1 MIDPMINE
9 DPAPNVVRRIEL
21 LRGRMPQFVRLAG
34 TAVLAFAAISPV
46 VAAEPGARKPNVVV
60 IMADDLGYRDLSCYG
75 GAIPTPHLD
84 RLAAEGMR
92 FTDFHSNGVSCSPT
106 RASLLT
112 GRYPQRSGIEAAL
125 PFGPDHGLPRQRTL
139 PAALREAG
147 YATAVVGKWHLGEVE
162 RFFPKH
168 FGFDEFRGLLTGD
181 GDHHTRI
188 SRPGWPD
195 WWAGDAAVK
204 EDGYTTHLI
213 TKHSID
219 FIERNRARP
228 FFLYVAH
235 LVPHFPWQGPDDRGD
250 RVEGTDY
257 RPGELKFGTRDDKR
271 AAFREMVMELDRS
284 VGAIVGR
291 LKELNLDRE
300 TLVVFTSDNGGY
312 TVNRGGYVAVSDHGV
327 FRGEKGQTY
336 EGGHRIPTIA
346 AWPGRIPAGT
356 VNHGVALTM
365 DLTATALDVAGIA
378 DNALGARDGMSLRG
392 TLIDGHYLPRRTLFW
407 RQNRNKAARDGSL
420 KFVVE
425 GNREA
430 LFDLASDP
438 GETADLSS
446 QRPEDARRLKQA
458 LAAWEAD
465 VARSH
470 RELVAQ

>member
-1 MIDPMINE
+1 MNNLMTNE
-9 DPAPNVVRRIEL
+9 DPVPDVADRTGL
-21 LRGRMPQFVRLAG
+21 SRGRSPLLVRVAG
-34 TAVLAFAAISPV
+34 TAVLAFSMIAPV
-46 VAAEPGARKPNVVV
+46 VGAEPGARPPNVVV
-60 IMADDLGYRDLSCYG
+60 ILADDLGYRDLSCYG

-106 RASLLT
+106 RAALLT

-147 YATAVVGKWHLGEVE
+147 YATGVVGKWHLGEAD
-162 RFFPKH
+162 RFLPTH
-168 FGFDEFRGLLTGD
+168 FGFDEFRGLLSGD

-188 SRPGWPD
+188 ARPGWPD
-195 WWAGDAAVK
+195 WWFGDQAVR
-204 EDGYTTHLI
+204 EEGYTTHLI
-213 TKHSID
+213 TKHSVD
-219 FIERNRARP
+219 FIERNRTRP

-235 LVPHFPWQGPDDRGD
+235 LVPHFPWQGPDDPGD

-257 RPGELKFGTRDDKR
+257 RPGELKFGTRNDKR
-271 AAFREMVMELDRS
+271 AAFREMVRELDRS
-284 VGAIVGR
+284 VGEIVRR
-291 LKELNLDRE
+291 LKELNLDRH

-312 TVNRGGYVAVSDHGV
+312 TVDRGGYVAVSDHGV
-327 FRGEKGQTY
+327 FRGEKGQTF
-336 EGGHRIPTIA
+336 EGGHRVPTIA

-365 DLTATALDVAGIA
+365 DLTATVVDVAGLA
-378 DNALGARDGMSLRG
+378 GGAVGVLDGLSLTD
-392 TLIDGHYLPRRTLFW
+392 TLFGGNPLPRRTLFW

-430 LFDLASDP
+430 LFDLVSDP
-438 GETADLSS
+438 GETKDLSS

-458 LAAWEAD
+458 LAAWEDD